1 MTGWKMYSEIH
12 QLKAT
17 GLNKSQTARHLGI
30 NVKTVNKYWNV
41 DADGFAEVRQN
52 GGTRKKKLKSYE
64 EIILKWLQQ
73 FPEISAAQV
82 TDWLEEYYHDQTVR
96 ERTVRRMI
104 SRLRKEHHIEKQ
116 PVTRQYQAVADPP
129 MGKQLQVD
137 FGEKTVRR
145 ASGGHCKIYA
155 MGAVLSNSRYKYGA
169 WSDKPLTTT
178 TFIQMLRRCFD
189 YLGGVPE
196 ELVFDQDKLLAI
208 SENYGDIIYTYEFQ
222 KFKQAMGFEV
232 WLCRK
237 SDPES
242 KGRIEAVVKYMKR
255 GFAAN
260 RLFMDIK
267 TWNMCC
273 GDWLARTANRKIHG
287 TTKKVPAEVFLVEK
301 QYLRPAPLTKITPDD
316 IVTRGVRKDNTV
328 LYQSNR
334 YTVPTGTYK
343 PGLRLELRVDDGFLT
358 LFDMTGAIVASHR
371 ISPEKGKLIRNNNHL
386 RDTSQGIDELYGKVL
401 GLLGSSETAA
411 VFLNALRHEKP
422 RYVRDQFK
430 LMEDV
435 AGKYTA
441 TIVGQAIDYCL
452 NLKLYSA
459 VECRDA
465 AIYLLSQTEAAH
477 ETPAIESAGVWP
489 LHLRVKAEHRS
500 ITAYTELLGGDL

>member
-1 MTGWKMYSEIH
+1 MYSEIN

-41 DADGFAEVRQN
+41 AADEFAETKQKS
-52 GGTRKKKLKSYE
+52 GSRKKKLKHYE
-64 EIILKWLQQ
+64 ENVLRWLQQ

-82 TDWLEEYYHDQTVR
+82 MDWLKERCHAKKVR
-96 ERTVRRMI
+96 ERTVRRMVA
-104 SRLRKEHHIEKQ
+104 RLRQEHHIEKQ
-116 PVTRQYQAVADPP
+116 PAARQYQAVEDPP

-145 ASGGHCKIYA
+145 ASGGHCKLYT
-155 MGAVLSNSRYKYGA
+155 MGAVLSHSRYKYGE

-196 ELVFDQDKLLAI
+196 ELVFDQDKLLAT
-208 SENYGDIIYTYEFQ
+208 SENHGDVLYTYEFE
-222 KFKQAMGFEV
+222 KFKQTMGFEV

-237 SDPES
+237 NDPES

-260 RLFMDIK
+260 RLFTDIK
-267 TWNMCC
+267 TWNLCFE
-273 GDWLARTANRKIHG
+273 DWLERTGNRKVHG

-316 IVTRGVRKDNTV
+316 IVTIGVRKDNTIW
-328 LYQSNR
+328 YKSNR
-334 YTVPTGTYK
+334 YTVPIGTYK
-343 PGLRLELRVDDGFLT
+343 PDLSLELRVDDSFLT
-358 LFDMTGAIVASHR
+358 LFDMTGAIVASHE
-371 ISPEKGKLIRNNNHL
+371 ISPEKGKLVRNNNHL
-386 RDTSQGIDELYGKVL
+386 RDNSQSIDDLYEKVL
-401 GLLGSSETAA
+401 GLLGNSEDAA
-411 VFLNALRHEKP
+411 VFLKALRHEKP
-422 RYVRDQFK
+422 RYARDQFK
-430 LMEDV
+430 LMEDA
-435 AGKYTA
+435 AGKYPA
-441 TIVGQAIDYCL
+441 AIVGQAISYCL
-452 NLKLYSA
+452 NLNLFSA

-465 AIYLLSQTEAAH
+465 AIYLLGQTVEDAH
-477 ETPAIESAGVWP
+477 VTPAIENTSVWP
-489 LHLRVKAEHRS
+489 AYLRVRAEHRS
-500 ITAYTELLGGDL
+500 ITAYTELLGGDAR